1 MWECMDYGGEWLNT
15 QANFDNFINGLTTFF
30 TVMTSEG
37 WVTVMWTSVDCADE
51 FHTPIKN
58 NKLLSTFFFIVFII
72 AGALFILNLFVGVV
86 IGQFG
91 TEKEKLVRNN
101 LITDLQEEYCTTM
114 VKVYQAEPVEVYQLT
129 GNVVKDKLHALAT
142 SKFFENLVFIC
153 IVINTGCM
161 AATWY
166 AESKAYTE
174 AMESVNLVFTIIYT
188 VESGIKIVVFG
199 KKYFKDG
206 WNVFDFMIVV
216 VSWLGFFL
224 EAVFKLNVGSAAT
237 IIRSFRVARVFK
249 MIRRFKSM
257 RKIFN
262 TFVVALP
269 ELGNVGSLLLLL
281 LLLYSILGV
290 FFFAKVKL

>member
-1 MWECMDYGGEWLNT
+1 
-15 QANFDNFINGLTTFF
+15 
-30 TVMTSEG
+30 
-37 WVTVMWTSVDCADE
+37 
-51 FHTPIKN
+51 
-58 NKLLSTFFFIVFII
+58 
-72 AGALFILNLFVGVV
+72 
-86 IGQFG
+86 
-91 TEKEKLVRNN
+91 
-101 LITDLQEEYCTTM
+101 
-114 VKVYQAEPVEVYQLT
+114 
-129 GNVVKDKLHALAT
+129 
-142 SKFFENLVFIC
+142 
-153 IVINTGCM
+153 M

-166 AESKAYTE
+166 AERKSYTE
-174 AMESVNLVFTIIYT
+174 SMEFVNLVFTIIYT
-188 VESGIKIVVFG
+188 IESIIKILVFK

-269 ELGNVGSLLLLL
+269 ELGNVGSLLFLL

-290 FFFAKVKL
+290 FFFAKVML